1 MIGGPGARLQP
12 IAAIYQPPPP
22 LDELPGF
29 PGTHRSKAKTRF
41 PGGKRRRWKDG
52 EGRIYEWDYLH
63 GTVEVWN
70 PRGDRHLGD
79 FDYISGRQVGPPDGA
94 RRPVEP

>member
-1 MIGGPGARLQP
+1 MNC
-12 IAAIYQPPPP
+12 
-22 LDELPGF
+22 LDFLGHTEV
-29 PGTHRSKAKTRF
+29 KAKTRF

-63 GTVEVWN
+63 GTVEVWS